1 MPAMSN
7 LACPEA
13 LRPCVKAAELP
24 DEAALKQTTI
34 VTVTYG
40 ERLPFLQRLIE
51 QAFRFEQITR
61 VLVVSNAS
69 RAPLEQLCS
78 RWPGQVR
85 IISLEHNTGSAN
97 GYAVGLQA
105 ALAEGAHYIWMMDDD
120 NAPTAA
126 AVRLLHEELARL
138 GQEVGLDRAAVLGF
152 RASQQ
157 EDIARGVP
165 GRFAIQPRS
174 SYFGFHVAQLPY
186 KIWRRLPWGRPQG
199 IPPRTLDLPFAPYG
213 GMLAHRSLYQTIG
226 VPLRELVLYA
236 DDTEYTRRI
245 TAGGGRLRL
254 VTDAVIDELE
264 LSWNIKAHTR
274 NIYEAFLL
282 GDSDFRAYYTA
293 RNQAWFDTHVWA
305 ASPWLFRLNRRIF
318 LALLRYIARRH
329 QTPQRLRLIEQA
341 IRDGESRTLGMNQT
355 FPLR

>member
-1 MPAMSN
+1 MQNTARVEPCKQSAQAAAASAGEMPV
-7 LACPEA
+7 
-13 LRPCVKAAELP
+13 RR
-24 DEAALKQTTI
+24 QTTI

-40 ERLPFLQRLIE
+40 DRLVYLRRLIE
-51 QAFRFEQITR
+51 QAFAFEQITR

-69 RAPLEQLCS
+69 TAPLEQLTS

-85 IISLEHNTGSAN
+85 IIPLAQNTGSAN
-97 GYAVGLQA
+97 GYAVGLEA
-105 ALAEGAHYIWMMDDD
+105 ALAEGAQYIWMMDDD

-126 AVRLLHEELARL
+126 AVRLLHEELARMAD
-138 GQEVGLDRAAVLGF
+138 EVGLHRAAVLGF
-152 RASQQ
+152 RPSQQ

-165 GRFAIQPRS
+165 SRFAIQPRS

-186 KIWRRLPWGRPQG
+186 KVWRRLPWGRPKG
-199 IPPRTLDLPFAPYG
+199 TPPRAIDLPFAPYG
-213 GMLAHRSLYQTIG
+213 GMFAHRSLYQAIG

-245 TAGGGRLRL
+245 TAKGGRLRL
-254 VTDAVIDELE
+254 VTDALIDELE

-293 RNQAWFDTHVWA
+293 RNQAWFDTYVWA
-305 ASPWLFRLNRRIF
+305 ASPWLYRLNRSIF
-318 LALLRYIARRH
+318 LGLLRHVARR
-329 QTPQRLRLIEQA
+329 QQVPERLQLIEQA
-341 IRDGESRTLGMNQT
+341 IRDGENRSLGMHQT